1 MKMSTLLQ
9 LIDKCNTFPIKSPS
23 KIFCSY
29 KQDYSKMCMGNKGI
43 ITAKTILIKKE
54 EKRERNRST
63 LCQDSL
69 HGPSNR
75 DCGALLRRQVN
86 RSRDSGEAPHSHQRE
101 GKFFRNTNNTVFCF
115 L

>member
-1 MKMSTLLQ
+1 
-9 LIDKCNTFPIKSPS
+9 
-23 KIFCSY
+23 
-29 KQDYSKMCMGNKGI
+29 MGNKGI

>member
-9 LIDKCNTFPIKSPS
+9 LMDKCNTFPIKSPS
-23 KIFCSY
+23 KIFCRY
-29 KQDYSKMCMGNKGI
+29 KQDYSKMYMGNKGI

-69 HGPSNR
+69 HGPSKR
-75 DCGALLRRQVN
+75 DCGGTGEKTGKQVMGQW
-86 RSRDSGEAPHSHQRE
+86 RSPTFSPKGRKG
-101 GKFFRNTNNTVFCF
+101 F
-115 L
+115 